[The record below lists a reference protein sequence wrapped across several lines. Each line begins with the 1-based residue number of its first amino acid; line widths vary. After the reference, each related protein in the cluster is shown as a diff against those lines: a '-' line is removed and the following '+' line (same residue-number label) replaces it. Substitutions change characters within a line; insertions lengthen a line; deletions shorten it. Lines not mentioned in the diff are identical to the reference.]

1 MDCASEVSWVSE
13 IQVRQTLGSPADNVH
28 LQQRFSIAGW
38 GTYQMTINGNK
49 VSRLVYCFL
58 GAVTTLLFR
67 LIQLMIQAML
77 INSGALFERSERR

>member
-1 MDCASEVSWVSE
+1 MDCASEVFWVSE

-49 VSRLVYCFL
+49 VSRLVYF
-58 GAVTTLLFR
+58 F
-67 LIQLMIQAML
+67 
-77 INSGALFERSERR
+77 